1 MSKLTIFIQPHCPHC
16 VRALAY
22 IEQIKREREDL
33 AGVEIELVDELK
45 EAARADRY
53 DYYYVP
59 TFYLGDEKLSEG
71 TVTMSKVLEILE
83 RSKQQ

>member
-1 MSKLTIFIQPHCPHC
+1 M
-16 VRALAY
+16 RALAY